1 MTSAFRIPYSRKAHR
16 PRLKCTVVLSWE
28 GAAICG
34 IQASEAAH
42 EFEETRIRGCELGEL
57 QRPYRVLSLK
67 SAPPS
72 VEVHGGVSSEGA
84 AIFGIQASEAADE
97 FSGPRIRGCELG
109 NCSAPTQFRKR
120 TALG

>member
-1 MTSAFRIPYSRKAHR
+1 MNSAGPGS
-16 PRLKCTVVLSWE
+16 VVANWGNCS
-28 GAAICG
+28 APT
-34 IQASEAAH
+34 
-42 EFEETRIRGCELGEL
+42 EF
-57 QRPYRVLSLK
+57 SK

-97 FSGPRIRGCELG
+97 FSGTRIRGCELG
-109 NCSAPTQFRKR
+109 ELQRPYRVPEKR